1 MHKMK
6 IYQEIWRE
14 DFKLWFD
21 SSLFT
26 PFAAPP
32 PGQSHPGGSPTR
44 RRYATN
50 ATLQPW
56 SRVGFV

>member
-1 MHKMK
+1 
-6 IYQEIWRE
+6 
-14 DFKLWFD
+14 LWFD